1 MASTST
7 FAQVIIDADYLD
19 TYNKEH
25 ETDFELYPAHLVSFK
40 NDGKLIVDAQTKS
53 AQTDI
58 TIQTDGTLKE
68 DKTYALPIAL
78 THVSSDITIKMRKLV
93 IVSI

>member
-25 ETDFELYPAHLVSFK
+25 ETDCILRTWFLLRMTGS
-40 NDGKLIVDAQTKS
+40 L
-53 AQTDI
+53 
-58 TIQTDGTLKE
+58 L
-68 DKTYALPIAL
+68 
-78 THVSSDITIKMRKLV
+78 
-93 IVSI
+93 

>member
-1 MASTST
+1 MKPILNCILRTWFLLRMTGRA
-7 FAQVIIDADYLD
+7 Y
-19 TYNKEH
+19 
-25 ETDFELYPAHLVSFK
+25 
-40 NDGKLIVDAQTKS
+40 VDAQTKS

-78 THVSSDITIKMRKLV
+78 THVSSDITIKDEKLV

>member
-25 ETDFELYPAHLVSFK
+25 ETDFELYPAHLVLLRMTGS
-40 NDGKLIVDAQTKS
+40 L
-53 AQTDI
+53 
-58 TIQTDGTLKE
+58 L
-68 DKTYALPIAL
+68 
-78 THVSSDITIKMRKLV
+78 
-93 IVSI
+93 